1 MRLSK
6 RENGI
11 HLEKKRLNEMQISI
25 FTFKKN
31 QINLQLNNVNN
42 YNKFKNVLEK
52 VELKMVTYNG

>member
-25 FTFKKN
+25 LILPKKN
-31 QINLQLNNVNN
+31 QINSQLYNVNN
-42 YNKFKNVLEK
+42 YNKIKNLLEK
-52 VELKMVTYNG
+52 LGKKG